1 MRQDKTKLTLRAI
14 EQVRLTLRAIEQVQQ
29 LAALFT
35 KRRAQLAAQVGL
47 TEAQWRLLEGI
58 TTEHF
63 MPSMFAQEQDNTRG
77 AVSKIIRQLLQKEL
91 VVASIAS
98 HDGRQRKYELT
109 AKGKKSMDR
118 LRELREEAIREI
130 WSELPEDE
138 LKSFIRLN
146 DLLIEKIRGY
156 AERQE

>member
-1 MRQDKTKLTLRAI
+1 MGTPTKE
-14 EQVRLTLRAIEQVQQ
+14 EQREMALRAIEQVQQ

-58 TTEHF
+58 ATEHF

-77 AVSKIIRQLLQKEL
+77 AVSKIIRQLLQKKL
-91 VVASIAS
+91 VIASIAP
-98 HDGRQRKYELT
+98 HDGRQRKFVLT

-118 LRELREEAIREI
+118 LRELREEAIRQI
-130 WSELPEDE
+130 WSNLPGDD
-138 LKSFIRLN
+138 LKSFIGVN
-146 DLLIEKIRGY
+146 DLLIEKIRAY
-156 AERQE
+156 AGTQE